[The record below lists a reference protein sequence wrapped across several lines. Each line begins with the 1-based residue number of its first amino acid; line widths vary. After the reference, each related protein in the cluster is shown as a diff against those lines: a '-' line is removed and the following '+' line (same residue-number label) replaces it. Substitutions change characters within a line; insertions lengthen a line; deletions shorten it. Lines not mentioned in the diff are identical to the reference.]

1 MKMRKLLYLPA
12 LLIILASFVSGV
24 LPWGQPA
31 TVYASP
37 GYYDVVSALSPTFWW
52 KLDGDMTDSA
62 DSLDGSS
69 SDSPDWVSSIIPAI
83 SGTNQCG
90 DFNGSNDV
98 VQIPDSSV
106 INTSTTYQ
114 KSISVWIQAD
124 TIDTSGN
131 GRIIWNEGGTY
142 NWAALYVWDD
152 SGTDKVYWCVGEGSG
167 NYIDYV
173 SATISTGTVYH
184 IGAVLDANSE
194 SMYLYING
202 SLVDSK
208 TGGLNID
215 DELAAHSQNNGIG
228 GPNNNVRNHNKDT
241 LSGYFEGEIAD
252 FAYWAE
258 VSVLDGSD
266 FESIYTEGIG
276 AVEPDISNTPNS
288 YGFGTVAEGTTKE
301 TGLDHFEVTNNS
313 AYAVNITI
321 SGTDMA
327 GGTTWVLSD
336 TATPGTNVYGL
347 KAGRSGESYN
357 IVVKKTSPNYLV
369 QNLTGS
375 GGTQQWGLQLLAP
388 TTMSDGTSKSGTVTL
403 TATAA

>member
-1 MKMRKLLYLPA
+1 MRKLFCLPA
-12 LLIILASFVSGV
+12 LLIILASLVFGV
-24 LPWGQPA
+24 LPWGQPS
-31 TVYASP
+31 TVHASP
-37 GYYDVVSALSPTFWW
+37 GYYDVVSALNPTFWW

-62 DSLDGSS
+62 DSLNGSS
-69 SDSPDWVSSIIPAI
+69 SYSPDWVSSIIPAI

-106 INTSTTYQ
+106 INTAITYQ

-142 NWAALYVWDD
+142 NWASLYVYDD
-152 SGTDKVYWCVGEGSG
+152 SGTDKIYWCVGENSGS
-167 NYIDYV
+167 YIDYV

-194 SMYLYING
+194 SMYLYIDG

-215 DELAAHSQNNGIG
+215 DELSAHQQNNGIG
-228 GPNNNVRNHNKDT
+228 GPNNNVKNHASAT
-241 LSGYFEGEIAD
+241 LSGYFDGEIAD

-258 VSVLDGSD
+258 VSVLDESD
-266 FESIYTEGIG
+266 FNSIYTEGIG
-276 AVEPDISNTPNS
+276 VVEPDISNTPSS
-288 YGFGTVAEGTTKE
+288 YDFATVAEGSTTE
-301 TGLDHFEVTNNS
+301 TGLTYFTVTNNS

-321 SGTDMA
+321 SGADMT
-327 GGTTWVLSD
+327 GGVSWELSED
-336 TATPGTNVYGL
+336 ASTGANVYGL
-347 KAGRSGESYN
+347 KAGLEGGDYT
-357 IVVKKTSPNYLV
+357 IVVPEDSANTLV
-369 QNLTGS
+369 SGLAGG
-375 GGTQQWGLQLLAP
+375 GGTQRWGLQFLAP
-388 TTMSDGTSKSGTVTL
+388 TTMSDGASKSGTVTL